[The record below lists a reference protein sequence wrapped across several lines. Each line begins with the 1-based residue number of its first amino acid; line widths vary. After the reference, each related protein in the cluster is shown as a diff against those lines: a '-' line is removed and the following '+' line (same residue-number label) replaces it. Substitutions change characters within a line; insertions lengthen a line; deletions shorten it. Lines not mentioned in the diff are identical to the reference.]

1 MSPRRS
7 SRARTTQPSTSLPG
21 QTLSSSSSTSSGR
34 ADRSTRSH
42 HKNQSPQKSTPPR
55 SRSSEEADET
65 SRIANSEP
73 LQTRRRKRER
83 EDDEELDRGV
93 SRTGGRD
100 VQGEEDEEEE
110 EEEITRCVCGN
121 QDYPGPPVP
130 ITEQSIEV
138 DVDPKSNIKD
148 EANLDLSMTTS
159 DVPSD
164 EYGGLFI
171 QCDMCKV
178 WQHGGCVGIWDQS
191 TSPEEYFCEQ
201 CRRDLHKITIGMNG
215 QRFSRYLLALEASS
229 PKPPRS
235 TSQSKDRDSKA
246 LPNSKSARP
255 STGSTQTKRRSTMNS
270 RDAAYDDEQL
280 RKAIEE
286 SEREGKSSVNL
297 DTSSRR
303 VKRGRSDSEEKEHE
317 SKRQRT
323 ASNSPSPPSGPAH
336 RTNSQMGDSD
346 DDAPSNKNSISSGGK
361 RIRGAAARN
370 HREKE
375 HRDQKEKEKERADV
389 AGRRKA
395 RAERRRGD
403 ESDPSDEFPL
413 SRTAST
419 KGITETASQL
429 LDPLVSSQPTPN
441 TPPANSIAPTTTT
454 SNSHRKTGRPPARR
468 GRIGRNQYTKDRDL
482 HNDVVA
488 GENGVASP
496 NRSQSRDGPP
506 LDDGPTT
513 NAHVNGNHHSHS
525 NGQGPTVSNDGSKPS
540 KPRYMHPQRT
550 TMNEMKRRVAAI
562 LEFISRTQVEMA
574 GEHTPP
580 AGGSSSSMT
589 AATASALRG
598 IGEALPGYAMV
609 NGNGSSTG
617 GGDERDFGEM
627 TSLEMMDILTRKLVL
642 WQKEFGKYGEK

>member
-1 MSPRRS
+1 VACSACEGKLFFTRRLLVPHPTNTLRYEEASFLFLCPLQHLTYIRKSTEAAFQPYPLTMSPRRS

-215 QRFSRYLLALEASS
+215 
-229 PKPPRS
+229 
-235 TSQSKDRDSKA
+235 
-246 LPNSKSARP
+246 
-255 STGSTQTKRRSTMNS
+255 
-270 RDAAYDDEQL
+270 
-280 RKAIEE
+280 
-286 SEREGKSSVNL
+286 
-297 DTSSRR
+297 
-303 VKRGRSDSEEKEHE
+303 
-317 SKRQRT
+317 
-323 ASNSPSPPSGPAH
+323 
-336 RTNSQMGDSD
+336 
-346 DDAPSNKNSISSGGK
+346 
-361 RIRGAAARN
+361 
-370 HREKE
+370 
-375 HRDQKEKEKERADV
+375 
-389 AGRRKA
+389 
-395 RAERRRGD
+395 
-403 ESDPSDEFPL
+403 
-413 SRTAST
+413 
-419 KGITETASQL
+419 
-429 LDPLVSSQPTPN
+429 
-441 TPPANSIAPTTTT
+441 
-454 SNSHRKTGRPPARR
+454 
-468 GRIGRNQYTKDRDL
+468 
-482 HNDVVA
+482 
-488 GENGVASP
+488 
-496 NRSQSRDGPP
+496 
-506 LDDGPTT
+506 
-513 NAHVNGNHHSHS
+513 
-525 NGQGPTVSNDGSKPS
+525 
-540 KPRYMHPQRT
+540 
-550 TMNEMKRRVAAI
+550 
-562 LEFISRTQVEMA
+562 
-574 GEHTPP
+574 
-580 AGGSSSSMT
+580 
-589 AATASALRG
+589 
-598 IGEALPGYAMV
+598 
-609 NGNGSSTG
+609 
-617 GGDERDFGEM
+617 
-627 TSLEMMDILTRKLVL
+627 
-642 WQKEFGKYGEK
+642 